1 MKRSIYK
8 KWILNI
14 TFYINPQGALVEGGK
29 EKLLTKAN
37 SDNFLIVF
45 IMFFFEEVSK
55 ANEQLVYKIV
65 SKVNIAGRPK
75 QLHKYV
81 ENQRKERMLD

>member
-1 MKRSIYK
+1 VIIFNCSH
-8 KWILNI
+8 N
-14 TFYINPQGALVEGGK
+14 V
-29 EKLLTKAN
+29 
-37 SDNFLIVF
+37 
-45 IMFFFEEVSK
+45 FFEEVSK